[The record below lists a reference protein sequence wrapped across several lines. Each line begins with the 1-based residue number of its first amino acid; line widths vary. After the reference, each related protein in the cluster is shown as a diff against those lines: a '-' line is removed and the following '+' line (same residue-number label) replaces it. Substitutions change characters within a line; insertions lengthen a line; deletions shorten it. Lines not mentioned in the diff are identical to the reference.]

1 MARYEGKSGGCPR
14 AGCFWIKKKVKD
26 SIIWIQKVVGGL

>member
-1 MARYEGKSGGCPR
+1 MGRYEGKRGGYPR

-26 SIIWIQKVVGGL
+26 RIIWMQKAVGGL